1 MGTGSMKILMIAP
14 TPFFSDR
21 GCHVRI
27 YEEVKHLASMGHNV
41 TICTYHVGNNI
52 PGLDIRRIINIPWY
66 NKTSAGPSTH
76 KIYLDLLLLLKSVLA
91 TYQTKP
97 NIIHAHLHEGVLIG
111 KICSLILR
119 IPLVFDVQ
127 GEFTSEIRAHKFL
140 HRYPFLQNVMY
151 RILSIVEW
159 LSYKLADALLVNSSF
174 MSNRLQKNN
183 GIRKD
188 KIFVVPDAAGLPNG
202 NFSNKTKYL
211 AERLKI
217 PTNKK
222 IVVYLGLLT
231 EYQGVDLL
239 LQVIKSMSE
248 KRDDVHF
255 LIMGFPSEEKY
266 QKIAYDLGISE
277 YITFTG
283 RVSYWEI
290 YDYLALGTIAV
301 SPKLLDLGGEANIK
315 LYNYMAAGLPT
326 VAFDYIVNREILG
339 DLGLYARP
347 KDPDS
352 LESCICKLLDDEE
365 LRLNIA
371 RKLKEIKI
379 DNYSWRNSINQLL
392 QAYLYVKETKE

>member
-1 MGTGSMKILMIAP
+1 MKILMIAP

-27 YEEVKHLASMGHNV
+27 YEEAKHLASMGNNV
-41 TICTYHVGNNI
+41 TICTYHIGDDI

-66 NKTSAGPSTH
+66 NKTSAGPSIH

-91 TYQTKP
+91 TYQIKP
-97 NIIHAHLHEGVLIG
+97 DIIHAHLHEGVLIG
-111 KICSLILR
+111 KICSLIFR

-140 HRYPFLQNVMY
+140 HRYPFLQNVLY
-151 RILSIVEW
+151 RILAVVEW
-159 LSYKLADALLVNSSF
+159 GSYKVADALLVNSSF

-188 KIFVVPDAAGLPNG
+188 KIFVVPDAAGLPNE
-202 NFSNKTKYL
+202 NSSNKTQNL
-211 AERLKI
+211 AERLRI

-239 LQVIKSMSE
+239 LQVIKSMAE

-255 LIMGFPSEEKY
+255 LIMGFPSEEEY
-266 QKIAYDLGISE
+266 QKIARDLKISA

-283 RVSYWEI
+283 RVPYWEI

-315 LYNYMAAGLPT
+315 LYNYIAAGLPS

-339 DLGLYARP
+339 DLGVYARP
-347 KDPDS
+347 KDPVS
-352 LESCICKLLDDEE
+352 LENCISKLLDDEE
-365 LRLNIA
+365 LRLNII

-379 DNYSWRNSINQLL
+379 DNYTWHNSINQLL
-392 QAYLYVKETKE
+392 QAYLYVRDS